1 VKTKLTITID
11 EPLLP
16 RAKQYARSRGLSLS
30 RLIENAL
37 REMGADEAGSFSR
50 RWRGKF
56 SLAGRDD
63 ERSRALTKKYL

>member
-1 VKTKLTITID
+1 MKTKLTVTID
-11 EPLLP
+11 ERLLP

-37 REMGADEAGSFSR
+37 RDMGADEAGSFSH

-63 ERSRALTKKYL
+63 ERYRALTKKYL

>member
-1 VKTKLTITID
+1 VKTKLTVTID
-11 EPLLP
+11 ERLLP
-16 RAKQYARSRGLSLS
+16 KAKQYACSRGLS

-56 SLAGRDD
+56 ALAGRDD
-63 ERSRALTKKYL
+63 ERYRAQYL

>member
-11 EPLLP
+11 EQLLP

-56 SLAGRDD
+56 SLVGRDD

>member
-11 EPLLP
+11 ERLLP

-56 SLAGRDD
+56 SLVGRDD
-63 ERSRALTKKYL
+63 ERSRALTKTYL

>member
-1 VKTKLTITID
+1 VKTKLTVTID
-11 EPLLP
+11 ERLLP
-16 RAKQYARSRGLSLS
+16 KAKQYVRSRGLS

-56 SLAGRDD
+56 ALAGRDD
-63 ERSRALTKKYL
+63 ERYRALTKKYL